1 MKALLKIGYTTY
13 LVREIETATKILNLL
28 SGAVEIDD
36 RLYENRI
43 ILRDS
48 EPLIEV
54 KVVPSSAVVVRKRQ
68 DGGEEPV
75 VDVSPRRKLRGTNRT
90 ALLGLPGS

>member
-1 MKALLKIGYTTY
+1 MKAILKIGYTTY

-28 SGAVEIDD
+28 SGTVEIDD

-43 ILRDS
+43 VLRDS

-54 KVVPSSAVVVRKRQ
+54 KVVPSSAVVVRKRK
-68 DGGEEPV
+68 DGSEEPV
-75 VDVSPRRKLRGTNRT
+75 VAIIPPKKLRGANR
-90 ALLGLPGS
+90 LQLPGV